1 MVVFFVFINVL
12 YEINMVVVVRKV
24 YSVVIAFK
32 FGCLLLY
39 IKLSYE
45 VRGGLKKICRFKLK
59 IGFFIFLNYLIY
71 KVKIVGF

>member
-39 IKLSYE
+39 IKLLYE
-45 VRGGLKKICRFKLK
+45 VRGELKKYVDFNKK

-71 KVKIVGF
+71 KFKIVGF